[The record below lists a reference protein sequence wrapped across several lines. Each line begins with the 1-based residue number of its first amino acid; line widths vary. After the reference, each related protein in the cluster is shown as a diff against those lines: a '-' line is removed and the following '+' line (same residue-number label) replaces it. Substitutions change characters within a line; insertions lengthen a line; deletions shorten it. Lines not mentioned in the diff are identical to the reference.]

1 MPILNQ
7 GYVRELNL
15 DETFD
20 GARSLDNL
28 ALGSISQDLTIFANN
43 SGNISTV
50 VWKKDIL
57 NYDIENNKTFIF
69 DTQILYGSGDPINI
83 VPCVVV
89 ENFTWNNNRLTL
101 TFSKPHTLI
110 SESIIN
116 IEKTRFDIAGGTV
129 NGTYSIDSIL
139 SSTSIRI
146 VYSEDP
152 GNYIVSDKGYI
163 TSDRLQLP
171 APLARN
177 IRYFVT
183 SSNAINKFD
192 ITLEYRQRLVSDSV
206 VISVAITTDLLF
218 IRSNT
223 TTSENLLN
231 LTLPSIEDNEFQY
244 IGQENIFDENFVIV
258 ENQLDG
264 ANFLR
269 TKKFRTNA
277 NNTFESEIKLEGH
290 LKIIDPDFFNNS
302 TFNLSPEFNS
312 KTPGVFIVNPIS
324 TLDNILKIR
333 AFSDN
338 SNPWQSNTSTGD
350 LESLTNQI
358 NIGDLKFTSQNV
370 STGGN
375 GTTEGSG
382 SPTLIGIQDII
393 SSTNTTNFSFTHKL
407 PVEING
413 EIYFFLL
420 RKP

>member
-28 ALGSISQDLTIFANN
+28 ALGSISQDLAIFANN

-57 NYDIENNKTFIF
+57 NYAIENNKTFKF

-83 VPCVVV
+83 APCIIV

-110 SESIIN
+110 AESFID
-116 IEKTRFDIAGGTV
+116 IENTRFDIAGGTV
-129 NGTYSIDSIL
+129 NGTYSIDAIL

-146 VYSEDP
+146 IYPEDT

-171 APLARN
+171 APLSKN

-206 VISVAITTDLLF
+206 SIAPEIITDLLF

-231 LTLPSIEDNEFQY
+231 LTLPSIEDGEFSY
-244 IGQENIFDENFVIV
+244 AGQDRTFDENFVIV

-290 LKIIDPDFFNNS
+290 LKIIDPDSFNNS
-302 TFNLSPEFNS
+302 TYNLSPEFNS

>member
-20 GARSLDNL
+20 GARSFDNL
-28 ALGSISQDLTIFANN
+28 ALGSISQDITVFANN
-43 SGNISTV
+43 SGNVSTV
-50 VWKKDIL
+50 VWKKDII
-57 NYDIENNKTFIF
+57 NYDIQDNKSFIF

-83 VPCVVV
+83 IPCIII
-89 ENFTWNNNRLTL
+89 ENTTWNNNRLTL

-110 SESIIN
+110 SDSIIK
-116 IEKTRFDIAGGTV
+116 IEKTRFDVGGGNV
-129 NGTYSIDSIL
+129 NGTYEIDAIL
-139 SSTSIRI
+139 SPTSIRI
-146 VYSEDP
+146 VYLEDP
-152 GNYIVSDKGYI
+152 GNYIVSNKGYI

-171 APLARN
+171 APLSTN
-177 IRYFVT
+177 INYFVS

-192 ITLEYRQRLVSDSV
+192 ITLEYKERLVSDSV
-206 VISVAITTDLLF
+206 IITGNINTDLLF
-218 IRSNT
+218 VRGNT
-223 TTSENLLN
+223 VTTDNLLN
-231 LTLPSIEDNEFQY
+231 ITLPSIEDDEYSY
-244 IGQENIFDENFVIV
+244 IGQSRTFEENFVIV

-277 NNTFESEIKLEGH
+277 NNTFDSEISLEGH
-290 LKIIDPDFFNNS
+290 LKIIDPDSFNNS
-302 TFNLSPEFNS
+302 TFNLSPEFNP

-324 TLDNILKIR
+324 TLDNVLKIR

-358 NIGDLKFTSQNV
+358 NIGDLKLTTQNV

-375 GTTEGSG
+375 GATEGTG
-382 SPTLIGIQDII
+382 SPTLDGIQGII
-393 SSTNTTNFSFTHKL
+393 PSPNTTNFSFTHKL

-413 EIYFFLL
+413 EIYYFLI
-420 RKP
+420 RRA

>member
-28 ALGSISQDLTIFANN
+28 ALGSISQDTTVFANN
-43 SGNISTV
+43 SSNVSTV
-50 VWKKDIL
+50 VWKKDII
-57 NYDIENNKTFIF
+57 NYGIENNKSFVF
-69 DTQILYGSGDPINI
+69 DTQILYGDGDPINI
-83 VPCVVV
+83 IPCVII
-89 ENFTWNNNRLTL
+89 ENATWNNNRLTL

-110 SESIIN
+110 GDSFIK
-116 IEKTRFDIAGGTV
+116 IERTRFDVGGGNV
-129 NGTYSIDSIL
+129 NNVYSIDAIL

-146 VYSEDP
+146 IYPEDP

-171 APLARN
+171 APLSKN
-177 IRYFVT
+177 IRYFVS

-192 ITLEYRQRLVSDSV
+192 ITLEYRKRLISESV
-206 VISVAITTDLLF
+206 VVTENITTDLLF
-218 IRSNT
+218 VRTNT
-223 TTSENLLN
+223 VTVENLLN
-231 LTLPSIEDNEFQY
+231 LTLPSIEDDEYSY
-244 IGQENIFDENFVIV
+244 IGQGRAFEENFVIV

-269 TKKFRTNA
+269 TKKFRRNA
-277 NNTFESEIKLEGH
+277 NNTFESEVSLEGH
-290 LKIIDPDFFNNS
+290 LKIIDPDSFNNS
-302 TFNLSPEFNS
+302 TFNLSPEFNL

-324 TLDNILKIR
+324 TLDNVLKIR

-375 GTTEGSG
+375 GTTEGTG
-382 SPTLIGIQDII
+382 SPTLNGIQDII
-393 SSTNTTNFSFTHKL
+393 SSPNTTNFAFTHKL

-413 EIYFFLL
+413 EIYYFLI

>member
-20 GARSLDNL
+20 GARSFDNL
-28 ALGSISQDLTIFANN
+28 ALGSISQDITVFANN
-43 SGNISTV
+43 SGNVSTV
-50 VWKKDIL
+50 IWKKDII
-57 NYDIENNKTFIF
+57 NYDIQNNKSFVF

-83 VPCVVV
+83 IPCIII
-89 ENFTWNNNRLTL
+89 ENATWNINRLTL
-101 TFSKPHTLI
+101 TFSKPHNLI
-110 SESIIN
+110 GDSIVK
-116 IEKTRFDIAGGTV
+116 IERTRFDLAGGNV
-129 NGTYSIDSIL
+129 NGTYPIDAIL

-146 VYSEDP
+146 IYTEDP

-171 APLARN
+171 APLASN
-177 IRYFVT
+177 INYFVS

-192 ITLEYRQRLVSDSV
+192 ITLEYKERLISDSV
-206 VISVAITTDLLF
+206 IITENINTDLLF
-218 IRSNT
+218 VRRNT
-223 TTSENLLN
+223 VTTESLLN
-231 LTLPSIEDNEFQY
+231 LTLPSIEDDEFSY
-244 IGQENIFDENFVIV
+244 TGQSRTFEENFVIV

-277 NNTFESEIKLEGH
+277 NNTFDSEISLEGH
-290 LKIIDPDFFNNS
+290 LKIIDPDSFNNS
-302 TFNLSPEFNS
+302 TFNLSPEFNP

-324 TLDNILKIR
+324 TLDNVLKIR

-358 NIGDLKFTSQNV
+358 NIGDLKLTTQNV

-375 GTTEGSG
+375 GATEGTG
-382 SPTLIGIQDII
+382 SPTLDGIQGII
-393 SSTNTTNFSFTHKL
+393 PSPNTTNFSFTHKL

-413 EIYFFLL
+413 EIYYFLI
-420 RKP
+420 RRA

>member
-28 ALGSISQDLTIFANN
+28 ALGSISQDISIFANN
-43 SGNISTV
+43 SGNVSTV
-50 VWKKDIL
+50 IWKKDIL
-57 NYDIENNKTFIF
+57 NYGIQNNETFIF
-69 DTQILYGSGDPINI
+69 DTQILYGDGDPINI
-83 VPCVVV
+83 IPCIVI
-89 ENFTWNNNRLTL
+89 ENTTWNNNRLTL
-101 TFSKPHTLI
+101 IFSKPHNLI
-110 SESIIN
+110 GDSIIE
-116 IEKTRFDIAGGTV
+116 IQKTRFDLAGGNV
-129 NGTYSIDSIL
+129 NATYSIDAIL

-146 VYSEDP
+146 VYPEDP
-152 GNYIVSDKGYI
+152 GNYIVSDKGYV
-163 TSDRLQLP
+163 TSDRFELP
-171 APLARN
+171 APLSKN
-177 IRYFVT
+177 ITYFAS
-183 SSNAINKFD
+183 SSNAINKFNV
-192 ITLEYRQRLVSDSV
+192 TLEYRERLISDSV
-206 VISVAITTDLLF
+206 VLTESIDTDLLF
-218 IRSNT
+218 VRKNT
-223 TTSENLLN
+223 VTVENLLN
-231 LTLPSIEDNEFQY
+231 LTLPSIEDDEYSY
-244 IGQENIFDENFVIV
+244 IGQGRTFEENFVIV

-277 NNTFESEIKLEGH
+277 NNAFESEVRLEGQ
-290 LKIIDPDFFNNS
+290 LRIIDPDSFNNS
-302 TFNLSPEFNS
+302 TFNLSPEFNA

-358 NIGDLKFTSQNV
+358 NIGDLKLTSQNA

-375 GTTEGSG
+375 GTTEGTG
-382 SPTLIGIQDII
+382 SPTLNGIQGII
-393 SSTNTTNFSFTHKL
+393 SSPNASDFSFTHKL

-413 EIYFFLL
+413 EIYYFLI
-420 RKP
+420 RRA